1 MIYVILIFKS
11 NNQLIQVLI
20 YVDDILVI
28 SSIDDIYSCDYR

>member
-28 SSIDDIYSCDYR
+28 SGVDDIYSCNY